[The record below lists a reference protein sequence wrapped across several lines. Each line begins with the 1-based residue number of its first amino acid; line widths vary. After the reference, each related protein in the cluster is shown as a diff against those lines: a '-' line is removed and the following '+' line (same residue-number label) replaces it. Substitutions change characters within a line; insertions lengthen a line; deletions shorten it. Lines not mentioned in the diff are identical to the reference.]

1 MMARYWNLP
10 ELTTQTIVDGW
21 LHFGDLARVD
31 ADGYTYLVD
40 RKGDM
45 IITGGLNV
53 YPREVEEVLYQ
64 HPAVLEAAVV
74 GVPDEKW
81 GEAVKAVVAL
91 RQGQTAG
98 EAELI
103 AFLKER
109 LAPFKVPK
117 SVEILPALPKTP
129 VGKISRRDVKARY
142 WAGQERMIH
151 GAGGRA

>member
-1 MMARYWNLP
+1 
-10 ELTTQTIVDGW
+10 
-21 LHFGDLARVD
+21 
-31 ADGYTYLVD
+31 
-40 RKGDM
+40 
-45 IITGGLNV
+45 
-53 YPREVEEVLYQ
+53 

-98 EAELI
+98 EPELV

-109 LAPFKVPK
+109 LASFKVPK
-117 SVEILPALPKTP
+117 SVEVLPALPKTP

-151 GAGGRA
+151 GAGDRP